1 MDRVA
6 EQNISKSKTY
16 WASINYEY
24 QIQEHKYVGHKIS
37 FHCFIIQYNK
47 VFSISN
53 FFYKK
58 KSVYE
63 FAGLIYVN
71 QRKLISTV
79 HVYPRPNEL
88 RKKIDNK
95 KRLSCLK
102 CECAYNI

>member
-1 MDRVA
+1 MSIFSILRPFSL
-6 EQNISKSKTY
+6 SKS
-16 WASINYEY
+16 
-24 QIQEHKYVGHKIS
+24 
-37 FHCFIIQYNK
+37 F
-47 VFSISN
+47 
-53 FFYKK
+53 
-58 KSVYE
+58 YE